1 MISLLQTSC
10 HDWREI
16 DDRVLCATSARLL
29 CFDERYLLS
38 LRISLG
44 SASAKSNHSTVACF
58 ASKSLAAASRACLRC
73 ICPWGNFNWRN
84 WRIFN
89 WRKVGNFQ
97 LALTN
102 DDYGVAVA
110 EAFAAAVLARRRG
123 AEVANCGQTP
133 SHSLKASPATKYAH
147 RVPGE
152 APSFGALSQRW
163 TARRSSAAENVGQSW
178 Q

>member
-1 MISLLQTSC
+1 M
-10 HDWREI
+10 H
-16 DDRVLCATSARLL
+16 
-29 CFDERYLLS
+29 
-38 LRISLG
+38 
-44 SASAKSNHSTVACF
+44 
-58 ASKSLAAASRACLRC
+58 
-73 ICPWGNFNWRN
+73 CPWGNFNWRN

-133 SHSLKASPATKYAH
+133 SHSLKASPVAKYAH

-163 TARRSSAAENVGQSW
+163 NARRSGAAENVGHSW